1 MTLLMFSVLFGFEFE
16 MYFNDVLLYSSFN
29 KGVVFGI
36 VLSNKRIQI
45 LSNVNSMS
53 IMLFILSKFEGMIE
67 SSLSL
72 LLLLFSLISLLK
84 ILLLLFSSACVNSM

>member
-1 MTLLMFSVLFGFEFE
+1 MFSVLFGFEFE
-16 MYFNDVLLYSSFN
+16 MYFNDVLLYSNFN

-67 SSLSL
+67 SLSLL